1 MKPKQCQWCSER
13 FVHVTSLTRHI
24 RRSHDPSYL
33 PTKDRNDENMSC
45 HLCNSTFLRKSLATH
60 MLIHNDLRP
69 YSCNICNRAFRT
81 KWNLR
86 MHQWTHMSR
95 THKPFKCTQCKS
107 AFYLKH
113 EWEAHVR
120 SHNGVRPFTCNECGK
135 QFIRKK
141 HCMRH
146 MAEHKE
152 GNRSYEC
159 NECGKK

>member
-1 MKPKQCQWCSER
+1 M
-13 FVHVTSLTRHI
+13 
-24 RRSHDPSYL
+24 RRTHDSSYL
-33 PTKDRNDENMSC
+33 PTKDRDIENMSC
-45 HLCNSTFLRKSLATH
+45 HICNSTFLRKSFATH
-60 MLIHNDLRP
+60 MLIHKDLRP
-69 YSCNICNRAFRT
+69 YSCNICNRSFRT

-120 SHNGVRPFTCNECGK
+120 AHNGVRPFTCNECGK

-152 GNRSYEC
+152 DNRSYEC
-159 NECGKK
+159 KECGKKLVSTIIMLALKSM